1 MFENLEN
8 IIKYHFKNQSLLR
21 QALTHSSHSI
31 KIGENYERLEFL
43 GDRVLGL
50 SIAALLYRA
59 FPDEPE
65 GSLSPRFVRLVCR
78 ETVADMARRLQ
89 LDKYMIVGAE
99 EIRHNG
105 HILCD
110 VCEAL
115 IGAIFI
121 DSNCETAVEFVNK
134 HWKEIIDK
142 NIAPPKDA
150 KTKLQEVASA
160 KNLGLPQY
168 KIESREGSEHEPI
181 FHVSV
186 RLNRGEPTLGQGR
199 SKKLAEQEAAALML
213 ERIEHDQ

>member
-78 ETVADMARRLQ
+78 EAVADMARRLQ

-99 EIRHNG
+99 EIRRNEHV
-105 HILCD
+105 LCD

-121 DSNCETAVEFVNK
+121 DSDCETAVEFVNE
-134 HWKEIIDK
+134 HWKELIDK

-160 KNLGLPQY
+160 KNLGQPQY
-168 KIESREGSEHEPI
+168 RIESREGSEH
-181 FHVSV
+181 
-186 RLNRGEPTLGQGR
+186 
-199 SKKLAEQEAAALML
+199 KKLAEQEAAALML
-213 ERIEHDQ
+213 ERIEHD

>member
-168 KIESREGSEHEPI
+168 KVESREGSEHEPI

-186 RLNRGEPTLGQGR
+186 RLNRGEPTFGHGR
-199 SKKLAEQEAAALML
+199 NKKLAEQEAASLML
-213 ERIEHDQ
+213 ERIEHD

>member
-99 EIRHNG
+99 EIRHNE

-121 DSNCETAVEFVNK
+121 DSDCETAVEFVNK
-134 HWKEIIDK
+134 QWKEIIDK

-168 KIESREGSEHEPI
+168 KVESREGSEHEPI

-186 RLNRGEPTLGQGR
+186 RLNRGEPTFGHGR
-199 SKKLAEQEAAALML
+199 NKKLAEQEAASLML
-213 ERIEHDQ
+213 ERIEHD

>member
-59 FPDEPE
+59 FPEEPE

-78 ETVADMARRLQ
+78 EAVADMARRLQ
-89 LDKYMIVGAE
+89 LDKYIIVGAE
-99 EIRHNG
+99 EIRRNEHV
-105 HILCD
+105 LCD

-121 DSNCETAVEFVNK
+121 DSDCETAVEFVNK

-160 KNLGLPQY
+160 KNLGQPQY
-168 KIESREGSEHEPI
+168 RIESREGSEHEPI
-181 FHVSV
+181 FYISVSIEG
-186 RLNRGEPTLGQGR
+186 LDAEIGKGKN
-199 SKKLAEQEAAALML
+199 KKLAEQEAAAKML
-213 ERIEHDQ
+213 KKLENL

>member
-59 FPDEPE
+59 FPEEPE

-99 EIRHNG
+99 EIRHNE

-121 DSNCETAVEFVNK
+121 DSDCETAVEFVNK

-168 KIESREGSEHEPI
+168 KVESREGSEHEPI

-186 RLNRGEPTLGQGR
+186 RLNRGEPTFGHGR
-199 SKKLAEQEAAALML
+199 NKKLAEQEAASLML
-213 ERIEHDQ
+213 ERIEHD

>member
-1 MFENLEN
+1 MFDNLES
-8 IIKYHFKNQSLLR
+8 IIKYHFKNPSLLR

-31 KIGENYERLEFL
+31 KIGDNYERLEFL

-59 FPDEPE
+59 FPEEPE

-89 LDKYMIVGAE
+89 LDKHMIVGAE
-99 EIRHNG
+99 EIRHNE
-105 HILCD
+105 HVLCD

-121 DSNCETAVEFVNK
+121 DSDCENAVEFVNE
-134 HWKEIIDK
+134 HWKDLIDK
-142 NIAPPKDA
+142 NLAPPKDA

-160 KNLGLPQY
+160 KNLGQPQY
-168 KIESREGSEHEPI
+168 RIESREGSEHEPI

-186 RLNRGEPTLGQGR
+186 RLNRGEPTLGHGR
-199 SKKLAEQEAAALML
+199 NKKLAEQEAAALML
-213 ERIEHDQ
+213 ERIEHD

>member
-1 MFENLEN
+1 MFDQLEN
-8 IIKYHFKNQSLLR
+8 IIQYHFKNQSLLR

-99 EIRHNG
+99 EIRHNE

-160 KNLGLPQY
+160 QNLGLPQY

-213 ERIEHDQ
+213 ERIEHDK